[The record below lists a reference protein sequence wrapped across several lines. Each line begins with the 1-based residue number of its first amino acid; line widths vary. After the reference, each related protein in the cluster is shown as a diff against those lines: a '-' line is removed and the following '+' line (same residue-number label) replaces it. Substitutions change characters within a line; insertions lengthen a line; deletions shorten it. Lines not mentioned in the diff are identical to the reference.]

1 MNDNTVTHDHF
12 ENDDHGNDEY
22 DYANDDVGD
31 DGCHEE
37 QELEIGAAG
46 QHAAGMLTL

>member
-1 MNDNTVTHDHF
+1 MHDKTATHDHF
-12 ENDDHGNDEY
+12 ENDDHGND
-22 DYANDDVGD
+22 DYANDDGGD

-46 QHAAGMLTL
+46 QHAAGMLRL

>member
-1 MNDNTVTHDHF
+1 MNDNTATHDHF
-12 ENDDHGNDEY
+12 ENDDHGND
-22 DYANDDVGD
+22 DYANDDGGD

-37 QELEIGAAG
+37 ELEIGAAG